1 MIIAGPWAL
10 AYVPLYVLAAL
21 PGWPLGRM
29 LFGRHPASWVFGAL
43 AGYGLTCIAFWAVI
57 AAGIPSAMAFA
68 VAWALLCGAI
78 WMLVGRRE
86 HQALVELPPWS
97 PLDART
103 LVLLLLLVPAVF
115 VFPYK
120 NLGAQDAH
128 GNRFYRAYFTA
139 DFIWHTALTAE
150 LMKYD
155 MPPINPYLGDRT
167 IQYYWTYFVV
177 PAVIAQEGPAGLNDV
192 ERALKV
198 NALLSGLL
206 FLAALI
212 VATWSASR
220 STAGTSIAVVL
231 SVLAVSAEGLYLVWD
246 LVERGR
252 PIAFVKYFN
261 IDAIT
266 AWRFNGLRVDS
277 LVRSMWYNPQHS
289 MSAALGLMAMPVAG
303 AAGAAAPLG
312 AIALAGLVLALST
325 TFNPLVGGLFSL
337 IYGAVIVADALKTRE
352 LRHLL
357 RHAIAATAVGAAVAW
372 CITND
377 MVEGAADVVIYGF
390 GGLARNAPIAAT
402 ALSLGLLMIPAVLA
416 LWPPQKLARYTWPSV
431 AGLVVGLLVF
441 FLVRISRDAPYIG
454 FRAGQLL
461 QITLPGLA
469 AVFFSRVARLNRG
482 LAAAAATLLILIG
495 LPTSLIDI
503 FNAQDIGNREMGPG
517 FRWTIVLSPEEQQAY
532 AWMRTQTPQ
541 KAVVAMDP
549 FAHGRETW
557 SQLPTFAWRR
567 MAGGKPISLMAVP
580 DYEIRS
586 RLTQAIYADGSPEG
600 AARTARQLGVSYVF
614 VGPDEERAH
623 PPEALAKLDR
633 RPDLFKLV
641 FSNSRTRIY
650 EIVQRP

>member
-1 MIIAGPWAL
+1 M
-10 AYVPLYVLAAL
+10 
-21 PGWPLGRM
+21 
-29 LFGRHPASWVFGAL
+29 H
-43 AGYGLTCIAFWAVI
+43 
-57 AAGIPSAMAFA
+57 IPSAVTF
-68 VAWALLCGAI
+68 VLAWAVVSAAT
-78 WMLVGRRE
+78 WTLVGAGLAAPKRRSRE
-86 HQALVELPPWS
+86 GGPLVELPPWTAH
-97 PLDART
+97 DARI
-103 LVLLLLLVPAVF
+103 LVFLLLLVPAVF

-177 PAVIAQEGPAGLNDV
+177 PAVVAQEGPRGLNDV
-192 ERALKV
+192 ELALKV

-220 STAGTSIAVVL
+220 STAGTAIAVVL
-231 SVLAVSAEGLYLVWD
+231 GVLAVSAEGLYLVWD
-246 LVERGR
+246 LVARGR

-277 LVRSMWYNPQHS
+277 LVRSMWYNPHHS
-289 MSAALGLMAMPVAG
+289 MSAALALVAMPVAG

-325 TFNPLVGGLFSL
+325 TFNPLVGGLFSV
-337 IYGAVIVADALKTRE
+337 ICAGVIVADSLQARQ
-352 LRHLL
+352 LRLL
-357 RHAIAATAVGAAVAW
+357 PRHAIAATAVVAAVGW

-377 MVEGAADVVIYGF
+377 MVEGAAGVVIYGF

-402 ALSLGLLMIPAVLA
+402 ALSLGLLTIPAVLA
-416 LWPPQKLARYTWPSV
+416 LWPPRKLARYTWPSV
-431 AGLVVGLLVF
+431 AGLIVGLLVF

-469 AVFFSRVARLNRG
+469 AVFFARVARLSRA
-482 LAAAAATLLILIG
+482 LATAAATLLIVTG

-503 FNAQDIGNREMGPG
+503 FNAQDIDNHEMGPG
-517 FRWTIVLSPEEQQAY
+517 FRWTIMLTPEEQQAY
-532 AWMRTQTPQ
+532 QWMRTQTPP

-549 FAHGRETW
+549 YAHGRETW

-586 RLTQAIYADGSPEG
+586 RMTQAIYSDGSPDS
-600 AARTARQLGVSYVF
+600 AARTARQLGLSYIF
-614 VGPDEERAH
+614 VGPDEERVH
-623 PPEALAKLDR
+623 PHEVLAKLDR

-650 EIVQRP
+650 EIVRRP